1 MVNRQA
7 QKMDRLFRAL
17 ADPTRRQILLRV
29 AQSDRTVAELSRP
42 FAISP
47 PAISRHLK
55 VLEHA
60 GILQRVRA
68 GKYHRFRL
76 NTDPLAEVRQVLE
89 KLTAFW
95 VQRLDS
101 LEEFLDAEVAVKKKE
116 KS

>member
-1 MVNRQA
+1 
-7 QKMDRLFRAL
+7 MDRLFRAL

-29 AQSDRTVAELSRP
+29 AQSDRTVAEISRP

-60 GILQRVRA
+60 GMLERVRA
-68 GKYHRFRL
+68 GKYHHFRL
-76 NTDPLAEVRQVLE
+76 KTDPLAEVRRVLE

-95 VQRLDS
+95 TQRLDA
-101 LEEFLDAEVAVKKKE
+101 LEQFLDTEETTKKTE

>member
-1 MVNRQA
+1 MVNRHA

-29 AQSDRTVAELSRP
+29 AQSDRTVAELSKP

-55 VLEHA
+55 VLEVA
-60 GILQRVRA
+60 GILERVRA
-68 GKYHRFRL
+68 GKYHHFRL
-76 NTDPLAEVRQVLE
+76 KTDPLAEVRQVLE

-95 VQRLDS
+95 TQRLDA
-101 LEEFLDAEVAVKKKE
+101 LEQFLDAEEAAKKPGKP
-116 KS
+116 